1 MEIKQEFVNVFNVR
15 MFTLRFFEKDREQWI
30 VLLHDALGS
39 SGQWK
44 RLPQLLFDQ
53 TNCNVL
59 TYDRKGYGKSE
70 GSVLPRYSDFMHEE
84 AKKELPELLNILNIQ
99 WLIVLGHSDGGSIAL
114 MFAREENCSA
124 VISIAAHAYVEDL
137 TVESIMESRNLKS
150 KIINSLSKFH
160 GDKAETIFHAW
171 NDTWVTKEFNKW
183 TIWDDVD
190 LGILPTLL
198 VQGDADEYGT
208 WRQVEDISAKAIN
221 PKTFKLKGV
230 GHMPHLE
237 CPKELSAVCSE
248 FIQELV

>member
-15 MFTLRFFEKDREQWI
+15 MFTQQFFEKDREQWI

-39 SGQWK
+39 SAQWK
-44 RLPQLLFDQ
+44 SLPQLLFEQ
-53 TNCNVL
+53 TECNVL
-59 TYDRKGYGKSE
+59 SYDRKGYGRSS
-70 GSVLPRYSDFMHEE
+70 GSVLPRSIHFMHEE
-84 AKKELPELLNILNIQ
+84 ARNDLPELLKILNINKP
-99 WLIVLGHSDGGSIAL
+99 IVLGHSDGGSIAL
-114 MFAREENCSA
+114 MFAKENNCRA
-124 VISIAAHAYVEDL
+124 VISIAAHAYVEDI
-137 TVESIMESRNLKS
+137 TVKSIKAALKHKS
-150 KIINSLSKFH
+150 KIIEGLAKFH
-160 GDKAETIFHAW
+160 KEKAETIFHAW

-183 TIWDDVD
+183 TIWDDID

-237 CPKELSAVCSE
+237 CPKELSALCSE

>member
-39 SGQWK
+39 SAQWK

-99 WLIVLGHSDGGSIAL
+99 WPIVLGHSDGGSIAL
-114 MFAREENCSA
+114 MFAKENNCRA
-124 VISIAAHAYVEDL
+124 VISIAAHAYVEDI
-137 TVESIMESRNLKS
+137 TVKSIKAALKHKS
-150 KIINSLSKFH
+150 KIIEGLAKFH
-160 GDKAETIFHAW
+160 KEKAETIFHAW

-198 VQGDADEYGT
+198 VQGDADEYGI
-208 WRQVEDISAKAIN
+208 WRQE
-221 PKTFKLKGV
+221 KTFQRKL
-230 GHMPHLE
+230 
-237 CPKELSAVCSE
+237 
-248 FIQELV
+248 